1 MNGGFMDAEDV
12 GDFGGRLSLL
22 DQIDGTAT
30 AAF

>member
-12 GDFGGRLSLL
+12 GDLGGRLSLVN
-22 DQIDGTAT
+22 QFDGTAT